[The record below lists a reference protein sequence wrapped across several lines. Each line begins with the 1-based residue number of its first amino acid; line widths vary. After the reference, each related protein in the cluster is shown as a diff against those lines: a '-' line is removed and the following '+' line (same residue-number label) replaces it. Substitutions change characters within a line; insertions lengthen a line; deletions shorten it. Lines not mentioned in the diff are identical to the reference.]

1 MALRISIIVTVV
13 VLCQWYALSA
23 IQRRLLFK
31 TKKSRLIA
39 GIILIIAIGL
49 IDFAFLKMRFASN
62 WLEAGSPMEKYV
74 SIAFFSFVGFCMALS
89 MVFLVMDFFRLI
101 WKAISILRGYLR
113 KSRSSI
119 NKEDEFSET
128 VSEGDAIH
136 ELANQGEIMQRRSF
150 LKATTAMAVASVG
163 GMSAVGVASA
173 YSDPEVTEFDVDHH
187 RLRGL
192 NKPVTIIHV
201 TDFHIGSFFNFDNL
215 ERLVSNLN
223 DVEGDMLVITGDIFH
238 SKRTNVAQAA
248 PALKKLRKRK
258 YGNHAVLGNHDFYT
272 GEQISMKALT
282 GNGINVFRNNWKT
295 INVGRLPLHIGGI
308 DDPATNWLTG
318 TEFPYYPQLM
328 ACKPKDGGYSLLLS
342 HRPNILPIAS
352 GSDIDLVLA
361 GHVHGGQ
368 VVLPAPGERAQI
380 CIADL
385 ISDYIS
391 GWYTERQCKMYVNR
405 GIGLTFIPWRV
416 NCSPEITALRLQPYY
431 PRRLRTS

>member
-31 TKKSRLIA
+31 TKRSRVIA
-39 GIILIIAIGL
+39 GIILIIGIGL
-49 IDFAFLKMRFASN
+49 INFAFLKMRFASN
-62 WLEAGSPMEKYV
+62 WPEAGSPLEKYL

-89 MVFLVMDFFRLI
+89 VVFLIMDVFRLL
-101 WKAISILRGYLR
+101 WKIISIIQAYLHNPG
-113 KSRSSI
+113 SSI
-119 NKEDEFSET
+119 NSEIESNGA
-128 VSEGDAIH
+128 VSHGGAIH
-136 ELANQGEIMQRRSF
+136 NPANPGEIMPRRSF
-150 LKATTAMAVASVG
+150 LKATTAVAVASVG
-163 GMSAVGVASA
+163 GLTAVGVASA

-192 NKPVTIIHV
+192 TKPITVIHV

-272 GEQISMKALT
+272 GEQVSMKALT
-282 GNGINVFRNNWKT
+282 GNGINVFRNDWKT
-295 INVGRLPLHIGGI
+295 FNVGGLSLHIGGI

-318 TEFPYYPQLM
+318 TEFPYYPKLM
-328 ACKPKDGGYSLLLS
+328 AGKPKDGGFSLLLS
-342 HRPNILPIAS
+342 HRPNILPMVS
-352 GSDIDLVLA
+352 KSDIDLVLA

-368 VVLPAPGERAQI
+368 VVLPALGDRSQI

-391 GWYTERQCKMYVNR
+391 GWYTEGQAKMYVNR

-416 NCSPEITALRLQPYY
+416 NCPPEITVLKLQPYY